1 MEVTEKNRTK
11 YRMPGEFE
19 PHEGCVMIWPE
30 RPGSWNYGAREAQK
44 AFVKV
49 AEAIGESEKVYMLVS
64 KAQMEN
70 AKNQLGN
77 VSGVT
82 LLECETDDAWARDV
96 GATMVLDEKGA
107 VCGVDW
113 QFNAGEETLMDF
125 TGTGRRTTGWLPLSA
140 GLSVV
145 HVWMPDLLCL
155 RAVPSILTERGL

>member
-1 MEVTEKNRTK
+1 
-11 YRMPGEFE
+11 MPGEFE

-82 LLECETDDAWARDV
+82 YPLYKLDTSSESHPFYTGAQTRIVEAGRVEKFRAKFAAKKQALDAA
-96 GATMVLDEKGA
+96 AEAAKA
-107 VCGVDW
+107 K
-113 QFNAGEETLMDF
+113 
-125 TGTGRRTTGWLPLSA
+125 
-140 GLSVV
+140 
-145 HVWMPDLLCL
+145 
-155 RAVPSILTERGL
+155 

>member
-1 MEVTEKNRTK
+1 
-11 YRMPGEFE
+11 
-19 PHEGCVMIWPE
+19 
-30 RPGSWNYGAREAQK
+30 
-44 AFVKV
+44 
-49 AEAIGESEKVYMLVS
+49 MLVS

-113 QFNAGEETLMDF
+113 QFNAWGGDFDGLLPELGE
-125 TGTGRRTTGWLPLSA
+125 GRQGGCLYLQDSWLSMSGCQTFLY
-140 GLSVV
+140 
-145 HVWMPDLLCL
+145 L
-155 RAVPSILTERGL
+155 RAVPSILTERDSDRYRGLSSESGTQSSDEQGNR

>member
-1 MEVTEKNRTK
+1 MCDDLAGTSRFLELWGKGSTESICESCRG
-11 YRMPGEFE
+11 Y
-19 PHEGCVMIWPE
+19 WSE
-30 RPGSWNYGAREAQK
+30 R
-44 AFVKV
+44 
-49 AEAIGESEKVYMLVS
+49 KVYMLVS

-113 QFNAGEETLMDF
+113 QFNAWG
-125 TGTGRRTTGWLPLSA
+125 GTFDGLYRNWERMTGWLPLSA

-145 HVWMPDLLCL
+145 HVWMPDLLCW

>member
-1 MEVTEKNRTK
+1 MCDDLAGTSRFLELWGK
-11 YRMPGEFE
+11 
-19 PHEGCVMIWPE
+19 
-30 RPGSWNYGAREAQK
+30 EAQK

-82 LLECETDDAWARDV
+82 LLECETDDGLAEMWEQPWFWMR
-96 GATMVLDEKGA
+96 KGRS
-107 VCGVDW
+107 VELTGSLMP
-113 QFNAGEETLMDF
+113 GEVPLTGF
-125 TGTGRRTTGWLPLSA
+125 TGTGKRMTGWLPLSA

-145 HVWMPDLLCL
+145 HVWMPDLLCW
-155 RAVPSILTERGL
+155 RRFHPF

>member
-77 VSGVT
+77 VSGVI
-82 LLECETDDAWARDV
+82 LLECETDDRS
-96 GATMVLDEKGA
+96 
-107 VCGVDW
+107 
-113 QFNAGEETLMDF
+113 EE
-125 TGTGRRTTGWLPLSA
+125 RR
-140 GLSVV
+140 
-145 HVWMPDLLCL
+145 
-155 RAVPSILTERGL
+155 

>member
-1 MEVTEKNRTK
+1 M
-11 YRMPGEFE
+11 
-19 PHEGCVMIWPE
+19 
-30 RPGSWNYGAREAQK
+30 
-44 AFVKV
+44 KV

-113 QFNAGEETLMDF
+113 QFNAWGGDFDGLYRNWGE
-125 TGTGRRTTGWLPLSA
+125 GR
-140 GLSVV
+140 
-145 HVWMPDLLCL
+145 
-155 RAVPSILTERGL
+155 

>member
-49 AEAIGESEKVYMLVS
+49 AEAIGVSEKVYMLVS

-113 QFNAGEETLMDF
+113 QFNAWGGTFDGLYRNWEKDDRVAAFICRTL
-125 TGTGRRTTGWLPLSA
+125 GCP
-140 GLSVV
+140 
-145 HVWMPDLLCL
+145 CL
-155 RAVPSILTERGL
+155 DRKSTRLNSSHRL

>member
-64 KAQMEN
+64 QAQMEN

-125 TGTGRRTTGWLPLSA
+125 TGTGRRTIGWLPLSA
-140 GLSVV
+140 GLLVV